1 MRILRQLKHRCLKNR
16 KCGLVNFLLLIICI
30 GFVGRILKSK
40 FRNKNNG
47 DGNRRSFQLVTHRLS
62 DNKREKI
69 SDTNS
74 STINKI
80 TPRLILST
88 TVKTTTDRPIA
99 TFTEPKEKKL
109 SQKQVGKLRRLVQKY
124 SACLKRHFVEISDSI
139 ISPSFY
145 ETEEELRRRCF
156 VEMFG
161 TASGNI
167 CKWPPKKL
175 VGPLYV
181 NFTALPLDELHRTE
195 LGYVQVGGKWKPK
208 HCASREEVA
217 LIIPFRDRE
226 EHLSVFLRQIHSVLR
241 RQEYTY
247 RILVIEQKDE
257 YPFNRGKL
265 MNVGF
270 KEALKISATFSCFI
284 FHDVDLIPEND
295 NNDYGCPTSPRHMS
309 HSVDKFN
316 YILPYKGI
324 FGGVEAFK
332 RNDFERI
339 NGFPNAY
346 WGWGAEDDCLYKRVI
361 QSGYTLT
368 RPDSYIGRYKMIKHS
383 HSNSAPP
390 NRMDKLNNARAEFQ
404 TDGISSLQYKVLN
417 SEIRQLYTFVQV
429 DLNMEGDSIY

>member
-1 MRILRQLKHRCLKNR
+1 MRILRKLKRQCLRFRRVCLLKFF
-16 KCGLVNFLLLIICI
+16 LVFICVGIAGKFL
-30 GFVGRILKSK
+30 
-40 FRNKNNG
+40 
-47 DGNRRSFQLVTHRLS
+47 
-62 DNKREKI
+62 REKYIHQKKRIVFFEHDNRQHSPGSDEKRREKAGTNI
-69 SDTNS
+69 SVIKPTLNPSTGVKMTTN
-74 STINKI
+74 
-80 TPRLILST
+80 
-88 TVKTTTDRPIA
+88 RPIA
-99 TFTEPKEKKL
+99 TFTEPKDKKL
-109 SQKQVGKLRRLVQKY
+109 SLKQVGKLRKLVQRY
-124 SACLKRHFVEISDSI
+124 SACLKQHFDEISGSI

-181 NFTALPLDELHRTE
+181 NFTAVPLDELHQTE
-195 LGYVQVGGKWKPK
+195 LSFVQVGGKWTPK
-208 HCASREEVA
+208 SCASREEVA
-217 LIIPFRDRE
+217 IIIPFRDRE
-226 EHLSVFLRQIHSVLR
+226 EHLAIFLRQIHSILR

-247 RILVIEQKDE
+247 RIIVIEQKDE

-265 MNVGF
+265 MNVGYR
-270 KEALKISATFSCFI
+270 EALKISNTFSCFI

-295 NNDYGCPTSPRHMS
+295 SNDYGCPTSPRHMS
-309 HSVDKFN
+309 HAVDKFN

-332 RNDFERI
+332 KNDFERI

-361 QSGYTLT
+361 QNGYTLT
-368 RPDSYIGRYKMIKHS
+368 RPDSFIGRYKMIKHS

-390 NRMDKLNNARAEFQ
+390 DRMDKLNNARAEFQ

-417 SEIRQLYTFVQV
+417 NEIRQLYTYVQV